1 MDGGLCGERSVE
13 SDLINEFRER
23 GILEKRWYVVRT
35 YSGHE
40 AKVKAY
46 IESEVLRTSLQ
57 EKIANVLI
65 PSEKV
70 VEVKDGK
77 KKHKVKNF
85 FPGYVLVEAFLDK
98 ESVHL
103 ILEAPSVLGFVP
115 DKNNPA
121 PLQHDEVRR
130 LIGKME
136 EKEETELVEIPFR
149 TGDPV
154 KVIHGPFNNFNGFIQ
169 EVNPEKL
176 KVKVMVSIFG
186 RKTPVELDFSQV
198 ELEK

>member
-1 MDGGLCGERSVE
+1 M
-13 SDLINEFRER
+13 
-23 GILEKRWYVVRT
+23 
-35 YSGHE
+35 
-40 AKVKAY
+40 KVKIYLEAE
-46 IESEVLRTSLQ
+46 IARVGLQ
-57 EKIANVLI
+57 EKISNVLI

-70 VEVKDGK
+70 FEIKDGK
-77 KKHKVKNF
+77 KKSRVKNF
-85 FPGYVLVEAFLDK
+85 FPGYVLVEAILDK
-98 ESVHL
+98 ESTHL
-103 ILEAPSVLGFVP
+103 ILEAPSVMGFVP

-121 PLQHDEVRR
+121 PLHPEEIRR

-136 EKEETELVEIPFR
+136 QKEEAREIMDIPFHN
-149 TGDPV
+149 GDAV
-154 KVIHGPFNNFNGFIQ
+154 KVTEGPFNNFNGFVQ

>member
-1 MDGGLCGERSVE
+1 M
-13 SDLINEFRER
+13 
-23 GILEKRWYVVRT
+23 EKRWYVVRT

-46 IESEVLRTSLQ
+46 VESEVLRVGLQ

-121 PLQHDEVRR
+121 PLQQDEVRR

-154 KVIHGPFNNFNGFIQ
+154 KVTNGPFNNFNGFVQ

>member
-1 MDGGLCGERSVE
+1 M
-13 SDLINEFRER
+13 
-23 GILEKRWYVVRT
+23 EKRWYVVRT

-46 IESEVLRTSLQ
+46 LESEIARLNLGD
-57 EKIANVLI
+57 KITNVMI

-77 KKHKVKNF
+77 KKAKVKNF
-85 FPGYVLVEAFLDK
+85 LPGYVVVEMVLDK
-98 ESVHL
+98 ETMHV

-115 DKNNPA
+115 DKNNPS
-121 PLQHDEVRR
+121 PLQPDEVRR
-130 LIGKME
+130 LVGKIE
-136 EKEETELVEIPFR
+136 EKEEVELLEVPFR
-149 TGDPV
+149 VGDPV
-154 KVIHGPFNNFNGFIQ
+154 KVTDGPFNNFSGFVQ
-169 EVNPEKL
+169 EISPEKL

-198 ELEK
+198 EVEK

>member
-1 MDGGLCGERSVE
+1 MD
-13 SDLINEFRER
+13 
-23 GILEKRWYVVRT
+23 KRWYVLRT

-40 AKVKAY
+40 AKVKTYLETEIAR
-46 IESEVLRTSLQ
+46 IGLQ
-57 EKIANVLI
+57 EKISNVLI

-70 VEVKDGK
+70 FEIKDGK
-77 KKHKVKNF
+77 KKSRLKNF
-85 FPGYVLVEAFLDK
+85 FPGYILVEAVLDK
-98 ESVHL
+98 ESTHL
-103 ILEAPSVLGFVP
+103 ILEAPSVMGFVP

-121 PLQHDEVRR
+121 PLQPDEVRR

-136 EKEETELVEIPFR
+136 QREDVEMVEIPFR
-149 TGDPV
+149 MGDPV
-154 KVIHGPFNNFNGFIQ
+154 KVVEGPFNNFSGFVQ

-186 RKTPVELDFSQV
+186 RKTPVELDFVQV

>member
-1 MDGGLCGERSVE
+1 M
-13 SDLINEFRER
+13 
-23 GILEKRWYVVRT
+23 VRT

-40 AKVKAY
+40 SKVKAY
-46 IESEVLRTSLQ
+46 IEQEVARAGLSD
-57 EKIANVLI
+57 KISSVMI

-70 VEVKDGK
+70 IEVKDGK
-77 KKHKVKNF
+77 KKAKVKNF
-85 FPGYVLVEAFLDK
+85 FPGYVLVEAVLDK
-98 ESVHL
+98 ETIHL

-121 PLQHDEVRR
+121 PLQPDEVRR
-130 LIGKME
+130 LVGKME
-136 EKEETELVEIPFR
+136 EKEHVELVEIPFKV
-149 TGDPV
+149 GDPV
-154 KVIHGPFNNFNGFIQ
+154 KVIEGPFNNFSGFVQ

-186 RKTPVELDFSQV
+186 RKTPVELDFVQV

>member
-1 MDGGLCGERSVE
+1 M
-13 SDLINEFRER
+13 
-23 GILEKRWYVVRT
+23 EKRWYVVRT

-46 IESEVLRTSLQ
+46 LESEIARLNLGD
-57 EKIANVLI
+57 KITNVMI

-77 KKHKVKNF
+77 KKAKVKNF
-85 FPGYVLVEAFLDK
+85 LPGYIVVEMVLDK
-98 ESVHL
+98 ETTHV

-115 DKNNPA
+115 DKNNPS
-121 PLQHDEVRR
+121 PLQADEVRR
-130 LIGKME
+130 LVGKIE
-136 EKEETELVEIPFR
+136 EKEEVELLEIPFR
-149 TGDPV
+149 VGDPV
-154 KVIHGPFNNFNGFIQ
+154 KVTEGPFNNFSGFVQ
-169 EVNPEKL
+169 EISPEKL

-198 ELEK
+198 EVEK

>member
-1 MDGGLCGERSVE
+1 M
-13 SDLINEFRER
+13 
-23 GILEKRWYVVRT
+23 EKRWYVVRT

-46 IESEVLRTSLQ
+46 LESEIARLKLGD
-57 EKIANVLI
+57 KITNVMI

-77 KKHKVKNF
+77 KKAKVKNF
-85 FPGYVLVEAFLDK
+85 LPGYVVVEMVLDK
-98 ESVHL
+98 ETTHV

-115 DKNNPA
+115 DKNNPS
-121 PLQHDEVRR
+121 PLQPDEVRR
-130 LIGKME
+130 LVGKIE
-136 EKEETELVEIPFR
+136 EKEEVELLEVPFR
-149 TGDPV
+149 VGDPV
-154 KVIHGPFNNFNGFIQ
+154 KVTEGPFNNFSGFVQ
-169 EVNPEKL
+169 EISPEKL

-198 ELEK
+198 EVEK